1 MPEIKNSFVQGRMNL
16 DLDERLIPNG
26 EYREALNVQVSTSE
40 DSDVGS
46 VQNVLGNNL
55 LVSYGEESGILN
67 TSELLCIGSISD
79 EKNNRFY
86 WFVVEKDNIKS
97 AIIEYNVDL
106 QQATPIIVD
115 EDNTV
120 LEFSEENYITG
131 INIVDDFLFFTDG
144 VTEPK
149 KINIEQFRIN
159 QHTNLGVNSD
169 FFVLGENKGAVK
181 KEHITVIKQKPTKP
195 PVLEFITTSID
206 YGKFPGANQIQIK
219 PVTLAGLQAGD
230 IYTAGSALP
239 VIEFSLPMEQVQA
252 ANTAITGTLTD
263 ATGLN
268 SYTGIN
274 PFAIFD
280 ILAGVFF

>member
-40 DSDVGS
+40 ESDVGS
-46 VQNVLGNNL
+46 VQNVLGNKL
-55 LVSYGEESGILN
+55 LVSYGEESGVN
-67 TSELLCIGSISD
+67 ELLCVGSISD

-115 EDNTV
+115 IDNTV

-131 INIVDDFLFFTDG
+131 INVIDDFLFFTDG

-149 KINIEQFRIN
+149 KINIEQFRQN
-159 QHTNLGVNSD
+159 QHVNLGANSD
-169 FFVLGENKGAVK
+169 FFVLGENKGPVK
-181 KEHITVIKQKPTKP
+181 KEQITVIRQKPKKP
-195 PVLEFITTSID
+195 PVLEFVKKDVTYNTFLNAD
-206 YGKFPGANQIQIK
+206 QIQII

-230 IYTAGSALP
+230 VVTSSSNVPTITFIP
-239 VIEFSLPMEQVQA
+239 VI
-252 ANTAITGTLTD
+252 
-263 ATGLN
+263 
-268 SYTGIN
+268 
-274 PFAIFD
+274 
-280 ILAGVFF
+280 

>member
-1 MPEIKNSFVQGRMNL
+1 MPEIKNGFVQGRMNL

-40 DSDVGS
+40 ESDVGS

-115 EDNTV
+115 IDNTV

-149 KINIEQFRIN
+149 KINIEEFRTN
-159 QHTNLGVNSD
+159 QHTSLGVNSD
-169 FFVLGENKGAVK
+169 FFVLGENKGPIN
-181 KEHITVIKQKPTKP
+181 KEQVTVIKQKPTKP
-195 PVLEFITTSID
+195 PVLEFIKKRS
-206 YGKFPGANQIQIK
+206 
-219 PVTLAGLQAGD
+219 
-230 IYTAGSALP
+230 
-239 VIEFSLPMEQVQA
+239 
-252 ANTAITGTLTD
+252 
-263 ATGLN
+263 
-268 SYTGIN
+268 
-274 PFAIFD
+274 
-280 ILAGVFF
+280 